1 MLQTTTCRSRQSV
14 GCSLLLLTLTLAPGV
29 AAGETIKG
37 TLALVSAEA
46 RTATKSDSAGAVV
59 WLEPVGTVV
68 RSAASPPKVVA
79 MNQRNKTFMPHVL
92 AIEVGTAVDFPN
104 NDPIMHNVFSNFDG
118 QVFDLQLFAPQTARR
133 VVFRRPGM
141 VRVFCNIHETMNAAI
156 AVLPTPYFALT
167 DGTGRFEIQAPAG
180 DYRLQFWH
188 ERAQPDVLARLAR
201 PVTVG
206 AAPGSLPDTQIAIG
220 NEPPSPHKDKYGHEY
235 AQRPDDR
242 VLYQG
247 SRR

>member
-1 MLQTTTCRSRQSV
+1 MLQTNTCRSFQSV
-14 GCSLLLLTLTLAPGV
+14 GCALLLLTLTLVPGV
-29 AAGETIKG
+29 AAGETIRG
-37 TLALVSAEA
+37 TLALVSSEA
-46 RTATKSDSAGAVV
+46 RTAKKPDSAGAVV

-68 RSAASPPKVVA
+68 RSAASPQKVVA

-118 QVFDLQLFAPQTARR
+118 QVFDLQLFSPQTARR
-133 VVFRRPGM
+133 VVFRRPGI

-156 AVLPTPYFALT
+156 AVLATPYFALT

-180 DYRLQFWH
+180 DYRLQVWH

-201 PVTVG
+201 QVTVG
-206 AAPGSLPDTQIAIG
+206 AASVSLPDTQIAMS
-220 NEPPSPHKDKYGHEY
+220 NDPPSPHKDKYGHDY
-235 AQRPDDR
+235 AQRVDDHIF
-242 VLYQG
+242 YPG
-247 SRR
+247 ARR